1 MSQSRCIPD
10 ALTEQQRKF
19 AAEQHGLIFAFLNE
33 NRLAAN
39 EYYDIAALGYL
50 RAVRRYMTDPQL
62 QRYAFSTIAWWSM
75 RQSIAAFLRAER
87 RRQTAEQAYAESA
100 YQPVCFSTDLD
111 MKLILHDLAAASSP
125 EQYAAAQLRL
135 QGCTVAETARIQ
147 GTSPRR
153 VKRLLKALYLAYMSL
168 MSPESLKG
176 KEF

>member
-1 MSQSRCIPD
+1 M
-10 ALTEQQRKF
+10 TEQQRQF

-75 RQSIAAFLRAER
+75 RQSIAAFLRTER
-87 RRQTAEQAYAESA
+87 RRQTAEQAYAENA

-111 MKLILHDLAAASSP
+111 MKLILHDLAAVSSP

-135 QGCTVAETARIQ
+135 QGYTVAETARIQ

-153 VKRLLKALYLAYMSL
+153 IKRLLKALYLSYMSL